1 MKTAAINT
9 FLGLAALM
17 LAACG
22 ISEKIADASTST
34 SFTKPV
40 AAAPTADALL
50 ALEKQANAAYF
61 SSDSTFFERILSDKF
76 VMREGGRQMDKA
88 AVVKWIAANK
98 CNVKDWKLDDPQMA
112 RIDADTY
119 VLSYRGTFDG
129 SCPGQDGKWAKIPG
143 PVRAATVWFRAG
155 DMSRAAFHGQNSIL
169 DPENPPPPA
178 KAEKQNVTKKDDQAV
193 ASAKAATDPRTAA
206 MMAVEKNV
214 WEAWM
219 AKDAKKLEEL
229 TTADLSFQN
238 IFGAYFSNKADTLKN
253 WTSAYCD
260 IKSVSVADGQ
270 GTLLSPTVGI
280 LNRTGTAE
288 GTCNGQKLPPVPIY
302 GTSVYV
308 KDGGAWKLAFS
319 LNRLD

>member
-112 RIDADTY
+112 RIARVHGPVVLAAIIGKDGTIQNLHVLSTASPLLNQAAIEAVQQWRYRPY
-119 VLSYRGTFDG
+119 VLNNTPVEVDTQITVNFTMSG
-129 SCPGQDGKWAKIPG
+129 S
-143 PVRAATVWFRAG
+143 
-155 DMSRAAFHGQNSIL
+155 
-169 DPENPPPPA
+169 
-178 KAEKQNVTKKDDQAV
+178 
-193 ASAKAATDPRTAA
+193 
-206 MMAVEKNV
+206 
-214 WEAWM
+214 
-219 AKDAKKLEEL
+219 
-229 TTADLSFQN
+229 
-238 IFGAYFSNKADTLKN
+238 
-253 WTSAYCD
+253 
-260 IKSVSVADGQ
+260 
-270 GTLLSPTVGI
+270 
-280 LNRTGTAE
+280 
-288 GTCNGQKLPPVPIY
+288 
-302 GTSVYV
+302 
-308 KDGGAWKLAFS
+308 
-319 LNRLD
+319 